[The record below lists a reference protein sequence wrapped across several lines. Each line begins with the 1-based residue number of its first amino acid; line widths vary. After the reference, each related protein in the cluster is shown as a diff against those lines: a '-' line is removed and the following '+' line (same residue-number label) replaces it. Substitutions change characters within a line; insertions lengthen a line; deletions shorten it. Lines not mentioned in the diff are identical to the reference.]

1 MSCKIL
7 AFLLTYSLLH
17 CQASPITRAVNALED
32 ERGLLGEASCAL
44 HFLTAR
50 NCTTNY
56 NFPLGHKILCYMY
69 DKYVDEYSNQDPQNT
84 AQISLNVTCKWV
96 QFRESQSSGCSL
108 SEIREM
114 CAVYRLHQL
123 CDHERE
129 ILADFNSH
137 VKARQASIGV
147 ISPPADSELKQA
159 ISEHSNVPA
168 VTQIACDLF

>member
-1 MSCKIL
+1 ML
-7 AFLLTYSLLH
+7 AFLLTYSLLQ
-17 CQASPITRAVNALED
+17 CQASPIPRAVNTLED

-44 HFLTAR
+44 HFLYSSTAR
-50 NCTTNY
+50 SCTTNY

-69 DKYVDEYSNQDPQNT
+69 DKYVVEYSNQDPQNG

-96 QFRESQSSGCSL
+96 QFKESQSSGCSL
-108 SEIREM
+108 PEIREM
-114 CAVYRLHQL
+114 CATYRLHQL

-137 VKARQASIGV
+137 VKARQESIGV

-159 ISEHSNVPA
+159 LSEHSNVPIA
-168 VTQIACDLF
+168 TQIACDLF